1 MLYKEEKKK
10 VAVLQHQLELERI
23 KTRKVMSSKNKGK
36 LCPKCLNDSHE
47 TKKTMG
53 THVKEDMKDFS

>member
-1 MLYKEEKKK
+1 
-10 VAVLQHQLELERI
+10 
-23 KTRKVMSSKNKGK
+23 MSSKNKGK